1 MAYHRAIEVLGVPT
15 RLNILEQLRR
25 RPMPVGELARHMPVS
40 RPAVSQHL
48 KVLKQAGLIRDR
60 RVGNQRIYA
69 IDPAG
74 LAELRAYVESFW
86 TAALRELKAV
96 AETEGRKAP

>member
-1 MAYHRAIEVLGVPT
+1 MAYQRAIQTLGVPT
-15 RLNILEQLRR
+15 RLSILEHLRG
-25 RPMPVGELARHMPVS
+25 RPMPVGELARRLPVS

-48 KVLKQAGLIRDR
+48 KVLKQAGLIKDR

-69 IDPAG
+69 IDPVG
-74 LAELRAYVESFW
+74 LAELRNYVESFW
-86 TAALRELKAV
+86 AAALNELKAV